1 MNHLRTLPPPARP
14 PAQPRIERTVD
25 VLVVMSACTLETLP
39 IFSWLLL
46 LAAYDTGDPNTV
58 VVPFWWMWLLLFA
71 VCWLG
76 TFFARGGDNHPDH
89 RRRNTLLLTLAI
101 TVLGPLSLVVTYLL
115 SPAVQA
121 FLAGGS
127 DASAAVALAL
137 LVTWLWIRGLTLGRR
152 RIIRERLYRI
162 FLIALGVT
170 IAALAGAAAVQN
182 AARGLT
188 ASYLALLLAL
198 LLFAGPMGLT
208 LAQARDATHEMRANT
223 ADGAAVRVQPVF
235 TRSWL
240 AASLGL
246 SLGLALLALLLATVF
261 SRQSVSIF
269 AVAAGNVFG
278 GLLAAVIW
286 LLTPVFFL
294 LYLILNKPIEW
305 LAQLFHGLKRPQP
318 LTVPTPPPN
327 CGPTPGSTPGSLPST
342 PPKPCLPPVHAPTP
356 PPIPLEWLTA
366 LRWGLITLAIVV
378 VLVVLARALYR
389 YTDQRHERAYSDE
402 RTMLD
407 AREILGAQLRR
418 FFDAFRRQPNV
429 DEPATADLAV
439 GSVRH
444 VYRDVLVAAAGSGRT
459 RREAETPE
467 EFQRRLTHGDPAQ
480 PETVPAAEVADAF
493 ERLTHTYEQARYGP
507 PDADGEQPA
516 ASETVTAAD
525 AVRRWLARD
534 SRG

>member
-1 MNHLRTLPPPARP
+1 
-14 PAQPRIERTVD
+14 
-25 VLVVMSACTLETLP
+25 
-39 IFSWLLL
+39 
-46 LAAYDTGDPNTV
+46 
-58 VVPFWWMWLLLFA
+58 
-71 VCWLG
+71 
-76 TFFARGGDNHPDH
+76 
-89 RRRNTLLLTLAI
+89 
-101 TVLGPLSLVVTYLL
+101 
-115 SPAVQA
+115 
-121 FLAGGS
+121 
-127 DASAAVALAL
+127 
-137 LVTWLWIRGLTLGRR
+137 
-152 RIIRERLYRI
+152 
-162 FLIALGVT
+162 
-170 IAALAGAAAVQN
+170 
-182 AARGLT
+182 
-188 ASYLALLLAL
+188 
-198 LLFAGPMGLT
+198 
-208 LAQARDATHEMRANT
+208 
-223 ADGAAVRVQPVF
+223 
-235 TRSWL
+235 
-240 AASLGL
+240 
-246 SLGLALLALLLATVF
+246 
-261 SRQSVSIF
+261 
-269 AVAAGNVFG
+269 
-278 GLLAAVIW
+278 
-286 LLTPVFFL
+286 
-294 LYLILNKPIEW
+294 
-305 LAQLFHGLKRPQP
+305 
-318 LTVPTPPPN
+318 
-327 CGPTPGSTPGSLPST
+327 
-342 PPKPCLPPVHAPTP
+342 VHAPTP